1 MLQLA
6 RTMIMV
12 SVVVCGVL
20 SAGAQATVWNVTNL
34 SEFRTAMGA
43 VNPGDVIQ
51 VQYGVYQVTASSD
64 PKHWFKRAGTVSD
77 PIQIVGVLD
86 AGGNRPVFDATGTA
100 IDRGIFYI
108 WPYYPNYVIENLEFR
123 NSRGGGNAS
132 AAYIRAS
139 NVTFRNCYSHHNDDG
154 WFSTD
159 GAENTVLEFCETA
172 YNGNGSGYSHNY
184 YVNSDSMTVRAN
196 YIRDSVGGQ
205 NFKSRCKHLV
215 FEDNF
220 MERDGNYTWEIASNN
235 VDNTLMIGNVIIK
248 GTSAANNRIIGLSDG
263 TSTNASTGTLTM
275 INNTVVSTSSYQLY
289 FFSHSVAG
297 TNLVLYNNIFT
308 GPSTNLWSWAGSGT
322 RTGSHNWFQT
332 GMYIPAG
339 ITDSTVGS
347 DPAFVDPSAKDYHL
361 LPGSAC
367 RDAGNNVPQWLN
379 RYDVWE
385 TRVPDAEYVLHLQ
398 TTLRPVDSTLDIGAY
413 EYPIPMPALA
423 ASEPAADGTLPKT
436 QNNVILLTFD
446 AAIALPD
453 GGAPALSIFGGGLEE
468 GNAFTYSIEPDG
480 VTLKAVE
487 QGPILTDQTWY
498 VVTPAP
504 GFDVEAFSLDL
515 CAVFGDANNSGRV
528 TTADYSEVKGHMGE
542 YTDARYDLNGSGRV
556 TTADYSVVKSNM
568 GQRAPTKP

>member
-1 MLQLA
+1 
-6 RTMIMV
+6 MV
-12 SVVVCGVL
+12 CVVACGALWTEAEGIVR
-20 SAGAQATVWNVTNL
+20 NVTNL

-43 VNPGDVIQ
+43 ANPGDVIQ

-64 PKHWFKRAGTVSD
+64 PKHWFKRAGTVAD
-77 PIQIVGVLD
+77 PIQIVGILD
-86 AGGNRPVFDATGTA
+86 VGGNRPVFDATGTD

-123 NSRGGGNAS
+123 NSRGGATQSHNAA
-132 AAYIRAS
+132 AAYIQAP
-139 NVTFRNCYSHHNDDG
+139 NITFRNCYSHHNDDG

-159 GAENTVLEFCETA
+159 QADNTLLEFCETA
-172 YNGNGSGYSHNY
+172 SNGYGDGYSHNY
-184 YVNSDSMTVRAN
+184 YVNSPSMIVRGN

-205 NFKSRCKHLV
+205 NFKSRCSHLV
-215 FEDNF
+215 FENNF
-220 MERDGNYTWEIASNN
+220 MERDGNYMWEIASNN

-263 TSTNASTGTLTM
+263 TSSNASTGTLTM
-275 INNTVVSTSSYQLY
+275 INNTVVSTSSYQVY
-289 FFSHSVAG
+289 FFTLSVAT
-297 TNLVLYNNIFT
+297 TNLVLYNNILT

-347 DPAFVDPSAKDYHL
+347 DPGFANPGASDYHL

-367 RDAGNNVPQWLN
+367 RDAGNNAPQWLN

-385 TRVPDAEYVLHLQ
+385 TRVPDAEYVLHLA
-398 TTLRPVDSTLDIGAY
+398 TTPRPVDSALDIGAY
-413 EYPIPMPALA
+413 EYPIAMPALA
-423 ASEPAADGTLPKT
+423 SSEPAADGTLPKT

-446 AAIALPD
+446 AAITLPD
-453 GGAPALSIFGGGLEE
+453 GGAWALSIFGGGFEE
-468 GNAFTYSIEPDG
+468 GSAFTYSIEPDG

-487 QGPILTDQTWY
+487 QGPILTDLTWY
-498 VVTPAP
+498 VVTPAA

-515 CAVFGDANNSGRV
+515 CTLVGDADNSSRV
-528 TTADYSEVKGHMGE
+528 TTADYVEVKAHMGQ

-556 TTADYSVVKSNM
+556 TTADYSVVKSNL
-568 GQRAPTKP
+568 GQRAPAKP